1 MKPILRKVDTGH
13 NYSFSVRED
22 IYPYLYNHWHY
33 HPEVE
38 LTLIRKGSGMRL
50 VGDSM
55 ERFDD
60 GDLILLG
67 ADLPHMWRSDDIYFQ
82 ELPGLQIEA
91 VAVHFKSDF
100 WGPGFLDL
108 PEMKQIKNLLTKA
121 RHGIRINGQTCE
133 LITARMEAILKASP
147 TQRISSLL
155 HMLDMIANSNEYS
168 LLSSIGFTNSYNIVS
183 TDNINKIYTYT
194 FNNFQQKITLKEV
207 AAAANISPN
216 SFCRYFKSRTLKTYW
231 QFLLEVRIGYA
242 CKLLIENNMG
252 VSQVGYT
259 CGFNNLSNFNRQ
271 FKGLT
276 NKTPLQ
282 YVKEYVTRSQL
293 LAASG

>member
-1 MKPILRKVDTGH
+1 MKPILRKVDTDH
-13 NYSFSVRED
+13 NFSFSIRED

-33 HPEVE
+33 HPEIE

-55 ERFDD
+55 ERFND

-67 ADLPHMWRSDDIYFQ
+67 TALPHMWRSDDIYFQ

-91 VAVHFKSDF
+91 IAIHFRQDF
-100 WGPGFLDL
+100 WGTSFLEL
-108 PEMKQIKNLLTKA
+108 PELKHVKELLIKA
-121 RHGIRINGQTCE
+121 RHGLKITGRTRE
-133 LITARMEAILKASP
+133 LAGEKMEAILKAGQV
-147 TQRISSLL
+147 QRIEYLL
-155 HMLDMIANSNEYS
+155 SMLDMIANSKDYT
-168 LLSSIGFTNSYNIVS
+168 LLSSIGFVNSYNSIS

-194 FNNFQQKITLKEV
+194 FNNFQNKITLKEV

-242 CKLLIENNMG
+242 CKLLIENNISI
-252 VSQVGYT
+252 SQVGYT

-271 FKGLT
+271 FKIIT
-276 NKTPLQ
+276 RKTPLQ
-282 YVKEYVTRSQL
+282 YLRAYQ
-293 LAASG
+293 